1 MTKKEKALYNIYSGQ
16 ATFIFLIVSGYGAAI
31 FFWSISTPP
40 DPLALI
46 ASDPVI
52 YLFGPAYLLIGYGMG
67 RASRGMAL
75 LALFYTLLTFTTVW
89 EGTKKSPAADTIL
102 FMLLISFFLVRA
114 AYSAFAYHRIMKTKN
129 PAYKPEKTWHLVLGV
144 IAIALVASIS
154 GAIIAEET
162 ANMDMTT
169 R

>member
-16 ATFIFLIVSGYGAAI
+16 ATFIFLIVFGYGAAI
-31 FFWSISTPP
+31 FFWSFSTPP
-40 DPLALI
+40 DPLALL
-46 ASDPVI
+46 ATDPVI

-75 LALFYTLLTFTTVW
+75 LALIYVLLTFTTILTTRR
-89 EGTKKSPAADTIL
+89 GPAPDTIL

-129 PAYKPEKTWHLVLGV
+129 PAYKPEKTWHLAMGV
-144 IAIALVASIS
+144 ITIVLVASIS

-162 ANMDMTT
+162 ASTELIA